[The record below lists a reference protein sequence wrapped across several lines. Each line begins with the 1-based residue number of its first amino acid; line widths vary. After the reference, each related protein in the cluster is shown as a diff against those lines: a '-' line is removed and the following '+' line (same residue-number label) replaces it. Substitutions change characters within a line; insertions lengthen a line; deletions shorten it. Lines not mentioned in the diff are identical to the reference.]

1 MATNEQRLAAS
12 ANWLRAN
19 MDKRGTPEFE
29 RVAQAYKQLRSAQVV
44 QQSAPTPAS
53 PAPET
58 QQQPQRS
65 MLRTVGDAV
74 GGVAKNFAGG
84 ATDAL
89 LTLPGAVMDLGVMG
103 VDKVAQQFGATPLT
117 PEDYARNPIGSNT
130 VREMFKA
137 YVSPDLFGPAPQNK
151 VEEYARRIGEFAGPG
166 VALAPTSMIK
176 PVLASSVTGGIGSR
190 AAQDAFPDSA
200 LAPVVGGLLGGVAPS
215 AYAAARNARVPTGGM
230 TPETA
235 KLAQQMIDEGIDLFP
250 GQVGNKVAKIAYDAA
265 SKVPFT
271 GNAKRQAQLR
281 QFNAAVART
290 FGEQADS
297 ITPEV
302 MARAKSRLGQEFND
316 VFARNN
322 ILADQQLLDDLG
334 DIQLRATTNLAD
346 AQANDVGKAIAAV
359 LNEANKNAGVLNGRK
374 YHAFTSEGGALKVL
388 TGNADPNIKFYG
400 RQVREALDNAF
411 ERFASP
417 EDVARLQVAKD
428 QYRNMKTVQD
438 IVPKA
443 TDGNISPALL
453 LGRVMAN
460 DKNMA
465 YTGGGKLGSLAQGG
479 QQFLKEIA
487 GSQTPE
493 RQLLYTM
500 LGGAG
505 AATFAPQ
512 VIAPAAMVWGGSKGI
527 KALLESK
534 TLGNRMVAGALRR
547 ASGNARKFD
556 PRVMAAQSA
565 RGSVP
570 GAIGVAGRGQSLETA
585 RPALPPPAR

>member
-1 MATNEQRLAAS
+1 MS
-12 ANWLRAN
+12 A
-19 MDKRGTPEFE
+19 M
-29 RVAQAYKQLRSAQVV
+29 
-44 QQSAPTPAS
+44 
-53 PAPET
+53 
-58 QQQPQRS
+58 
-65 MLRTVGDAV
+65 GDL
-74 GGVAKNFAGG
+74 AKNFAGG

-89 LTLPGAVMDLGVMG
+89 LTLPGAVVDLGLMG
-103 VDKVAQQFGATPLT
+103 ADKLAQQFGATPLT
-117 PEDYARNPIGSNT
+117 PEQYANNPIGAAS
-130 VREMFKA
+130 VRGMLKD
-137 YVSPDLFGPAPQNK
+137 YISPDLFGPEPTNK

-166 VALAPTSMIK
+166 VALAPTSILK

-200 LAPVVGGLLGGVAPS
+200 LAPVVGGLLGGFAPS
-215 AYAAARNARVPTGGM
+215 AFAAARNARVPTGGM

-250 GQVGNKVAKIAYDAA
+250 GQVGNKVAKIAYDAV
-265 SKVPFT
+265 SKVPFSGT
-271 GNAKRQAQLR
+271 AKRQGQLR

-302 MARAKSRLGQEFND
+302 MARAKSRIGSEFND

-322 ILADQQLLDDLG
+322 IFADKGLLDDLG
-334 DIQLRATTNLAD
+334 DIQLRATTNLTD

-359 LNEANKNAGVLNGRK
+359 LNEANKNGGVLNGRK
-374 YHAFTSEGGALKVL
+374 YHAFTSQGGALKVL

-400 RQVREALDNAF
+400 MQVREALDNAF
-411 ERFASP
+411 ERFAP
-417 EDVARLQVAKD
+417 AEDVARLQVAKD

-438 IVPKA
+438 IVGKA

-479 QQFLKEIA
+479 QQFLKEVA

-500 LGGAG
+500 MGTGGA
-505 AATFAPQ
+505 AVFAPQ
-512 VIAPAAMVWGGSKGI
+512 VLAPAAAVWTGSKVA
-527 KALLESK
+527 KAVLESK
-534 TLGNRMVAGALRR
+534 NLGSRMVAGALRR
-547 ASGNARKFD
+547 AAGNARKFD
-556 PRVMAAQSA
+556 PRVMAARGA

-570 GAIGVAGRGQSLETA
+570 GAVGVAGRGQSLEPSL
-585 RPALPPPAR
+585 PALPPPIP

>member
-1 MATNEQRLAAS
+1 MTQTVKGP
-12 ANWLRAN
+12 
-19 MDKRGTPEFE
+19 DG
-29 RVAQAYKQLRSAQVV
+29 RVHNFPAQATPQQIQAAMRQVYGAP
-44 QQSAPTPAS
+44 QSAPK
-53 PAPET
+53 T
-58 QQQPQRS
+58 QREQQPQRS
-65 MLRTVGDAV
+65 MLGTVSDAV

-200 LAPVVGGLLGGVAPS
+200 LAPVVGGILGGVAPS
-215 AYAAARNARVPTGGM
+215 AISAARNARVPTGGM

-271 GNAKRQAQLR
+271 GNAKRQTQLR

-346 AQANDVGKAIAAV
+346 AQANDVGKAISAV

-443 TDGNISPALL
+443 TEGNIGNISPALL

-479 QQFLKEIA
+479 QLFLKEIA
-487 GSQTPE
+487 GSQTAE
-493 RQLLYTM
+493 RNLLYTT